1 MSVLPSV
8 GSKNQTTGTNAI
20 DKLKKSSNSNS
31 ISLVSG
37 LVNTSG
43 LTIQSSTA
51 PSVNKTKTNQQ
62 PSISITPLPRSTA
75 STQAS
80 KPSLSVSPVTPAS
93 TNSTSGISNNAL
105 TPKAGQPATPG
116 QKGAVVCEICDGS
129 IKVYTIVFHN
139 FDILLTTS
147 VFPIMI
153 SVLLTNQRILSNC
166 VIICNGY
173 TK

>member
-8 GSKNQTTGTNAI
+8 GSKNQTTGTSAI
-20 DKLKKSSNSNS
+20 DKLKKTSNSNS

-75 STQAS
+75 STLAN

-93 TNSTSGISNNAL
+93 TNSTSSISNNAL

-129 IKVYTIVFHN
+129 IKVYKIVFNN
-139 FDILLTTS
+139 FH
-147 VFPIMI
+147 
-153 SVLLTNQRILSNC
+153 VL
-166 VIICNGY
+166 
-173 TK
+173 